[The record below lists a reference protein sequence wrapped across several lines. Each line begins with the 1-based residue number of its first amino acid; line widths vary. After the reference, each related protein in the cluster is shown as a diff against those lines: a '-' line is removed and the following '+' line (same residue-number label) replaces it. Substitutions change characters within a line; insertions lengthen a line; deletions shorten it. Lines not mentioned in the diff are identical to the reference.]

1 MIKTLFR
8 PFNSSVIILTDTI
21 MIKTLFR
28 PFNNE
33 IPSDF
38 WGNSK
43 THTYTFVKTQLDSDG
58 KEINNN
64 YSYNLV
70 YIHYTFVC
78 CLYLYIGT

>member
-1 MIKTLFR
+1 
-8 PFNSSVIILTDTI
+8 

-43 THTYTFVKTQLDSDG
+43 THILLSKP
-58 KEINNN
+58 N
-64 YSYNLV
+64 
-70 YIHYTFVC
+70 
-78 CLYLYIGT
+78 